1 MEEKVS
7 ALDIVLRNPEN
18 TILSK
23 MEQKGI
29 KLTEINPF
37 FNDLYEIMSD
47 KKVTNFFDKYFQNMS
62 EIKTTVIYMKLFR
75 LFQEKYK
82 NATQEELSKY
92 VNIYLLHHAMTN
104 KDIRRTLIKA
114 TVDHL
119 EDNRVPIM
127 NLTPKVLKDQR
138 KRLKI
143 KKRIERLMSKMDQSL

>member
-18 TILSK
+18 SILSK

-92 VNIYLLHHAMTN
+92 VNIYLWHHAMTK